1 MSEYSISPAPQQQT
15 FIHRVYVIR
24 SFHDMEVCV
33 CVGGGG
39 GIYENCLSS
48 FSDFFLTA
56 AKDGK
61 MEFSLCRIPDAEVPR
76 ATQRLGLNVYQTLV
90 SFALD

>member
-1 MSEYSISPAPQQQT
+1 MSEYNISPAFQQQT

-33 CVGGGG
+33 CVCVYGGG

-56 AKDGK
+56 AKEARWSSFCVG
-61 MEFSLCRIPDAEVPR
+61 S
-76 ATQRLGLNVYQTLV
+76 QTLKCQGQRN
-90 SFALD
+90 DWD